1 MENVRTIL
9 NSVKDSYWIGNRSDT
24 VYAIF
29 VNDESLYTN
38 TMLPYRLTYR
48 LYNAGR
54 YAIADSFWY
63 DGGIALD
70 GRLVILDDTY
80 GTIEGNNTIRWNNS
94 DVWNRV
100 SDVPQPRMN
109 GVELQGAMDE
119 RESLWLNERITR
131 AYPYFTQFQ
140 GM

>member
-1 MENVRTIL
+1 METVRTIL
-9 NSVKDSYWIGNRSDT
+9 NSVKDSYWIGNRTDT

-54 YAIADSFWY
+54 YAIADSFYY

-80 GTIEGNNTIRWNNS
+80 GTLEGNTIRWNNS

-100 SDVPQPRMN
+100 SDLPQPRLN
-109 GVELQGAMDE
+109 GTELQGAMDLK
-119 RESLWLNERITR
+119 ESAWLNGKMTE
-131 AYPYFTQFQ
+131 AYPYYTQFN

>member
-9 NSVKDSYWIGNRSDT
+9 NSVKDSYWIGNRNDT

-54 YAIADSFWY
+54 YSIADSYYY
-63 DGGIALD
+63 DGGIALN
-70 GRLVILDDTY
+70 GRLVILDDII
-80 GTIEGNNTIRWNNS
+80 GTLEGNTIRWSNG

-109 GVELQGAMDE
+109 GVELQNAMDE
-119 RESLWLNERITR
+119 RESAFLNERMR
-131 AYPYFTQFQ
+131 ATYPYYSQFN

>member
-1 MENVRTIL
+1 METVRTIL
-9 NSVKDSYWIGNRSDT
+9 NSVKNSYWIGNRSDT

-48 LYNAGR
+48 LYNSGR
-54 YAIADSFWY
+54 YAIADSY
-63 DGGIALD
+63 YYNGGIDLN
-70 GRLVILDDTY
+70 GNLVILDDTI
-80 GTIEGNNTIRWNNS
+80 GTLNGNTIRWNNG

-100 SDVPQPRMN
+100 SDVPRPRLN
-109 GVELQGAMDE
+109 GGALKTHMDIN
-119 RESLWLNERITR
+119 ESSWLNDKINK
-131 AYPYFTQFQ
+131 AYPTWSQFP

>member
-1 MENVRTIL
+1 METVRTIL
-9 NSVKDSYWIGNRSDT
+9 NSVKDSYWIGNRSDA

-48 LYNAGR
+48 VYNSGR

-70 GRLVILDDTY
+70 GRLVILDDTI
-80 GTIEGNNTIRWNNS
+80 GTLDGNTIRWSNG

-100 SDVPQPRMN
+100 SEVPQPRMN
-109 GVELQGAMDE
+109 GTELQGAMDE
-119 RESLWLNERITR
+119 RESSWLNERMR
-131 AYPYFTQFQ
+131 ASYPYFSQFT

>member
-9 NSVKDSYWIGNRSDT
+9 NSVKDSYWIGNRSDA

-29 VNDESLYTN
+29 VNDETLYTN
-38 TMLPYRLTYR
+38 TILPYRLTYR

-54 YAIADSFWY
+54 YAIADSYYY

-70 GRLVILDDTY
+70 GRLVILDDII
-80 GTIEGNNTIRWNNS
+80 GTLEGNTIRWSNG

-119 RESLWLNERITR
+119 RESAWLNGKMRE
-131 AYPYFTQFQ
+131 AYPYYSQFN

>member
-1 MENVRTIL
+1 METVRTIL

-24 VYAIF
+24 VYGIF

-48 LYNAGR
+48 VYNAGR

-63 DGGIALD
+63 DGGVSLD

-80 GTIEGNNTIRWNNS
+80 GTLQGNNTIRWNNG

-109 GVELQGAMDE
+109 GTELQGAMDE
-119 RESLWLNERITR
+119 RESSWLNERMR
-131 AYPYFTQFQ
+131 ATYPYFSQFN

>member
-24 VYAIF
+24 IYAIF

-54 YAIADSFWY
+54 YAIADSYYY

-70 GRLVILDDTY
+70 GRLVILDDII
-80 GTIEGNNTIRWNNS
+80 GTLEGNTIRWSNG

-100 SDVPQPRMN
+100 SEVPQPRMN
-109 GVELQGAMDE
+109 GVELQGAMDQT
-119 RESLWLNERITR
+119 ESAWLNGKMRA
-131 AYPYFTQFQ
+131 AYPYYSQFN

>member
-1 MENVRTIL
+1 METVRTIL

-48 LYNAGR
+48 VYNAGR

-63 DGGIALD
+63 DGGISLD
-70 GRLVILDDTY
+70 GRLIILENII
-80 GTIEGNNTIRWNNS
+80 GTLEGNTIRWSNG
-94 DVWNRV
+94 DIWNRV

-109 GVELQGAMDE
+109 GTELQGVMDKT
-119 RESLWLNERITR
+119 ESAWLNERMRET
-131 AYPYFTQFQ
+131 YPYYSQFQ

>member
-1 MENVRTIL
+1 METVRTIL

-24 VYAIF
+24 VYGIF
-29 VNDESLYTN
+29 INDESLYTN

-48 LYNAGR
+48 VYNSGR

-63 DGGIALD
+63 DGGVSLD

-80 GTIEGNNTIRWNNS
+80 GTLQGNTIRWNNG
-94 DVWNRV
+94 DIWNRV

-109 GVELQGAMDE
+109 GTELQNAMDE
-119 RESLWLNERITR
+119 RESSWLNERMR
-131 AYPYFTQFQ
+131 ATYPYFSQFN

>member
-1 MENVRTIL
+1 METVKTIL
-9 NSVKDSYWIGNRSDT
+9 KSVKDSYWIGNRSDT

-48 LYNAGR
+48 VYNAGR

-63 DGGIALD
+63 DGGISLD
-70 GRLVILDDTY
+70 GRLVILENII
-80 GTIEGNNTIRWNNS
+80 GTLEGNTIRWSNG
-94 DVWNRV
+94 DIWNRV
-100 SDVPQPRMN
+100 SDVPHPRMN
-109 GVELQGAMDE
+109 GTELQGAMDE
-119 RESLWLNERITR
+119 RESSWLNERMRKT
-131 AYPYFTQFQ
+131 YPYYSQFN

>member
-1 MENVRTIL
+1 METVRNIL
-9 NSVKDSYWIGNRSDT
+9 NSVKNSYWIGNRSDT

-48 LYNAGR
+48 LYNSGR
-54 YAIADSFWY
+54 YAIADSFYY

-70 GRLVILDDTY
+70 GRLVILDDTI
-80 GTIEGNNTIRWNNS
+80 GTLDGNTIRWSNG

-100 SDVPQPRMN
+100 SEVPQPRMN

-119 RESLWLNERITR
+119 RESAWLNERMR
-131 AYPYFTQFQ
+131 ASYPYFSQFN